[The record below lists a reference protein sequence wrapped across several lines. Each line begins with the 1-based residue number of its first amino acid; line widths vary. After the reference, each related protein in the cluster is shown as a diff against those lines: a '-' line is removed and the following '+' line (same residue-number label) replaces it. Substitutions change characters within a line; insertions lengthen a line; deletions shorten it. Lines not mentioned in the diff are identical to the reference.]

1 MIVLFFA
8 LLLGVLS
15 FALVTFLF
23 GVIPAILPS
32 IVVVIAVYFVIA
44 RQVSKRLEI
53 SMLEAQAEMQKGR
66 VDRGL
71 ALLNSA
77 KIRFKYW
84 QFFTESALDGQIG
97 SIYYLRQEFDRARPY
112 LAKSFVRHWIARGM
126 FGILQSR
133 QKDYEKMD
141 QTFETALRYS
151 SKQGLLW
158 SLWAYCHWKAG
169 HQDKAIAILLRG
181 QNKLGDADSRLS
193 ANLANLQNHKKMK
206 MRGYG
211 EQWYQFHLE
220 MSPQMK
226 EMRTRQ
232 TRFVQR

>member
-1 MIVLFFA
+1 MIILVFA
-8 LLLGVLS
+8 LLLGLS
-15 FALVTFLF
+15 TFALVAFLF
-23 GVIPAILPS
+23 GIIPAILPS
-32 IVVVIAVYFVIA
+32 IAAILVAYFVSA
-44 RQVSKRLEI
+44 RQVSKRLETAMI
-53 SMLEAQAEMQKGR
+53 EAQTEMQKGR

-77 KIRFKYW
+77 KNRFKYW
-84 QFFTESALDGQIG
+84 QFFTQSALDGQIG

-112 LAKSFVRHWIARGM
+112 LEKSFIRHWIARGM
-126 FGILQSR
+126 LGVLFSR

-141 QTFETALRYS
+141 KAFDTALRYS

-169 HQDKAIAILLRG
+169 HQDKAIDILLQG
-181 QNKLGDADSRLS
+181 QKKLGDADPRLS
-193 ANLANLQNHKKMK
+193 ANLANLQNSKKMK

-226 EMRTRQ
+226 EMRSRQ

>member
-1 MIVLFFA
+1 MIILFFA
-8 LLLGVLS
+8 LLLGVLT
-15 FALVTFLF
+15 FVLVAFIF
-23 GVIPAILPS
+23 GVISAILPS
-32 IVVVIAVYFVIA
+32 IAVVLVVYFMWA
-44 RQVSKRLEI
+44 RQVSKRLEAA
-53 SMLEAQAEMQKGR
+53 MLEAQTEMQKGR

-84 QFFTESALDGQIG
+84 QFFTESALNGQIG

-112 LAKSFVRHWIARGM
+112 LEKSFVRHWIARGM

-133 QKDYEKMD
+133 QKEYEKMD
-141 QTFETALRYS
+141 QTFESALRYS
-151 SKQGLLW
+151 SRQGLLW

-169 HQDKAIAILLRG
+169 HQDKAIDILLRG
-181 QNKLGDADSRLS
+181 QKKLGDADSRLS
-193 ANLANLQNHKKMK
+193 ANLVNLQNHKKMK